1 MIKTVATTAA
11 ALAISVLAAA
21 PAAAYTETFVGKGE
35 VQELLG
41 VNNATMQQLHT
52 SVVFEYDVMTEV
64 SFACEWW
71 TGPQRNRT
79 YHTNT
84 KTETVAITAEVAS
97 TSRKTGQWTGWTL
110 THGLPTAGG
119 AVEVTDADCG
129 AEGNGMKSVV
139 EGSVITGATT
149 GGLYAVVEGQRYLL
163 TPDPVAVS

>member
-1 MIKTVATTAA
+1 VIKILVTAA
-11 ALAISVLAAA
+11 TALSVAVLAAA
-21 PAAAYTETFVGKGE
+21 PASAYTDTFVGKGE

-41 VNNATMQQLHT
+41 VNNATMQLLHT
-52 SVVFEYDVMTEV
+52 SVTFEYDVTTEV

-71 TGPQRNRT
+71 TGPERNRT

-84 KTETVAITAEVAS
+84 KTETVAVNALVAS

-110 THGLPTAGG
+110 TDGLPTAGG

-129 AEGNGMKSVV
+129 AEGNAMKSLV
-139 EGSVITGATT
+139 EGSVVTGATT